1 MSGTKRVPGAT
12 GIPNNGN
19 TCYLNAVIQCL
30 SNTSQFS
37 DLICREFCRGG
48 EITAQTSALIRT
60 LWLGEPAGKAAQS
73 LIGTVVRLNPQI
85 EFDVQQDAQ
94 EFLLWMLTMLHED
107 LREDKNGLSRRNMA
121 RNSFRRIKNLRKKY
135 ALAPL
140 PTSPIERFFGGNYCQ
155 SIVCPICKK
164 PKQSSEL
171 FLTLSLPIP
180 VESKKQAVYP
190 IVHYLSG
197 EIAKIGVRPN
207 IAASVADFRQLVA
220 AEMGI
225 HQRLLAFTEITN
237 TGFGPSFGDNDDV
250 NSLPLEGLR
259 IFQIPAAPSTGRN
272 GQNTSSASTTRW
284 ESCILLIILK
294 SDGYVK
300 PDPLVMRM
308 ARDATAREL
317 HTEIFARLNQKYS
330 PRQSPRLKVS
340 HHDGS
345 EEMIDSSLEHPL
357 LTSALTTAMKT
368 CPTGSPIH
376 IRIIAEFPQDAVHMI
391 EDSSSRR
398 IKEEPSVRLT
408 EIFDQQQSELTL
420 SECLDLHMKEEEIV
434 NNGLLFKSSNSYFLK
449 VGCVNT
455 VKRNRKSSRNE
466 CNFLLYQMFLL
477 FNSSVLKQLRVNA
490 QRKRSF

>member
-1 MSGTKRVPGAT
+1 M
-12 GIPNNGN
+12 
-19 TCYLNAVIQCL
+19 NAVIQCL

-140 PTSPIERFFGGNYCQ
+140 PVSPIERFFGGNYCQ

-164 PKQSSEL
+164 PKQSSDL

-180 VESKKQAVYP
+180 VETKKQAVYP

-225 HQRLLAFTEITN
+225 HQRLLTFTEITK

-250 NSLPLEGLR
+250 NSLPLQGLR
-259 IFQIPAAPSTGRN
+259 VFQIPAAPSTGRN
-272 GQNTSSASTTRW
+272 GQNGGTTRW

-294 SDGYVK
+294 SGSYVK
-300 PDPLVMRM
+300 QDPLIMRM

-317 HTEIFARLNQKYS
+317 HTEIFSRIEQKYS
-330 PRQSPRLKVS
+330 PRNAPRLKVS

-345 EEMIDSSLEHPL
+345 EEAIDSSLEHPL

-376 IRIIAEFPQDAVHMI
+376 IRIIAEFPIDAVHMI
-391 EDSSSRR
+391 EDLTERR

-420 SECLDLHMKEEEIV
+420 AECLDLHMQEEEIV
-434 NNGLLFKSSNSYFLK
+434 NNGEFEIFRRRFKY
-449 VGCVNT
+449 
-455 VKRNRKSSRNE
+455 
-466 CNFLLYQMFLL
+466 
-477 FNSSVLKQLRVNA
+477 
-490 QRKRSF
+490 

>member
-1 MSGTKRVPGAT
+1 MPKKDKGKVSTFFSRLFRALFNSSTKYEVSKNNWKDEEGHIGSLAATAGHNMVLEKLDKMPIMPGTKRVPGAT

-155 SIVCPICKK
+155 SIVCPVCKK

-180 VESKKQAVYP
+180 VESKKTSSLPDRALF
-190 IVHYLSG
+190 IRRNR
-197 EIAKIGVRPN
+197 EDR
-207 IAASVADFRQLVA
+207 RA
-220 AEMGI
+220 AEY
-225 HQRLLAFTEITN
+225 
-237 TGFGPSFGDNDDV
+237 
-250 NSLPLEGLR
+250 
-259 IFQIPAAPSTGRN
+259 
-272 GQNTSSASTTRW
+272 
-284 ESCILLIILK
+284 C
-294 SDGYVK
+294 
-300 PDPLVMRM
+300 
-308 ARDATAREL
+308 
-317 HTEIFARLNQKYS
+317 
-330 PRQSPRLKVS
+330 
-340 HHDGS
+340 
-345 EEMIDSSLEHPL
+345 
-357 LTSALTTAMKT
+357 
-368 CPTGSPIH
+368 
-376 IRIIAEFPQDAVHMI
+376 
-391 EDSSSRR
+391 
-398 IKEEPSVRLT
+398 
-408 EIFDQQQSELTL
+408 
-420 SECLDLHMKEEEIV
+420 CL
-434 NNGLLFKSSNSYFLK
+434 
-449 VGCVNT
+449 C
-455 VKRNRKSSRNE
+455 R
-466 CNFLLYQMFLL
+466 
-477 FNSSVLKQLRVNA
+477 
-490 QRKRSF
+490 